1 MAEFPC
7 AVATGPLVLARTE
20 TVAVA
25 VIGVWAFKA
34 GFEFWVSARFHHAQ
48 PPAHGDMA
56 PQESAHIGLQFADG
70 RKAANFTTSPEA
82 ESTGPPGLV
91 LSTRGLGGGLRHREW
106 SYWVWPL
113 PPAGPVS
120 FVCEW
125 AAADIPEAQAML
137 DAQPILDAAG
147 KASSCGQR
155 AITNLALCGYCG
167 SGPNSG
173 SPSLPPSRKAKRS
186 RSSRS
191 WVMP

>member
-1 MAEFPC
+1 MGFFDDVPFQDTHRPRGDPWDPPVAEFPC

-20 TVAVA
+20 AVAVA

-34 GFEFWVSARFHHAQ
+34 GVEFWVSARFHHAQ

-56 PQESAHIGLQFADG
+56 PQESARIGLQFADG
-70 RKAANFTTSPEA
+70 RKAANFTTSPEPA
-82 ESTGPPGLV
+82 ERTGPPGLV

-125 AAADIPEAQAML
+125 AAADIPEAQARL

-147 KASSCGQR
+147 QSVQLWPEGHH
-155 AITNLALCGYCG
+155 
-167 SGPNSG
+167 
-173 SPSLPPSRKAKRS
+173 
-186 RSSRS
+186 
-191 WVMP
+191 